1 MEKIMTMIIQE
12 SKEVP
17 RELVNLLAMNG
28 KSNKEI
34 ASPVC
39 TQLAKKVL
47 KTYADQLN
55 PDISDMTIR
64 RCVHSES
71 EKNSLASADTPV
83 TLALF

>member
-1 MEKIMTMIIQE
+1 MYEKAIM
-12 SKEVP
+12 
-17 RELVNLLAMNG
+17 
-28 KSNKEI
+28 EI
-34 ASPVC
+34 ASLVC

-83 TLALF
+83 TLCLCLELNV

>member
-1 MEKIMTMIIQE
+1 MEKIMTMIIKE

-17 RELVNLLAMNG
+17 RELVNLLAING

-47 KTYADQLN
+47 KAYAEQLD
-55 PDISDMTIR
+55 PDIPNMTVR
-64 RCVHSES
+64 RCVHSKS
-71 EKNSLASADTPV
+71 EKKSLASAETPV